1 VETHSSYIRK
11 VEGMKDIRMWL
22 KRWMQKQ
29 DIMLKGK
36 NRNKQNIEG
45 VINPIQPSMSKQ
57 PCNGVCHSAGII
69 PKFILG

>member
-1 VETHSSYIRK
+1 
-11 VEGMKDIRMWL
+11 
-22 KRWMQKQ
+22 MQKQ